1 VTSPSPHSR
10 SLRSRPF
17 HQVDVFSRGPYRGNP
32 LAVVLDA
39 AGMAAE
45 QMQHFAN
52 WTNLSETTFL
62 LPPTDPRAD
71 YRVRI
76 FTGSEEFP
84 FAGHPT
90 LGSAHAWLESGGV
103 PKSGGSIVQECAA
116 GLVKVKHD
124 GGRLAFAA
132 PPLTRFGPVE
142 PAVRHQLAAGLRVPE
157 AGIVDASWLVN
168 GPEWIG
174 VLLESAEQVLAIEP
188 DFAAMGGLKV
198 GVIGPHGPGGDAD
211 FEVRTFIPGDA
222 MTEDPVTGSFNAGA
236 AQWLIGSNRAAA
248 EYVAAQ
254 GTVLGRAGR
263 IHVAAEGGDIWVGG
277 HSTTCIRGTVLL

>member
-1 VTSPSPHSR
+1 MNNE
-10 SLRSRPF
+10 SLRVRPF
-17 HQVDVFSRGPYRGNP
+17 NQVDVFSDRPYFGNP
-32 LAVVLDA
+32 LAVVVDA
-39 AGMAAE
+39 EGLSTE
-45 QMQHFAN
+45 TMQHYAN

-76 FTGSEEFP
+76 FTASEEFP

-90 LGSAHAWLESGGV
+90 LGSAHAWLQAGGV
-103 PKSGGSIVQECAA
+103 PKSQGVVVQECGA
-116 GLVKVKHD
+116 GLVQVKHD
-124 GGRLAFAA
+124 GGQLAFAA

-142 PAVRHQLAAGLRVPE
+142 PEIRGQLAAALRLPDEV
-157 AGIVDASWLVN
+157 ILDASWLVN

-188 DFAAMGGLKV
+188 DVAAMGDLKV
-198 GVIGPHGPGGDAD
+198 GVIGPHTEGSATD

-222 MTEDPVTGSFNAGA
+222 MVEDPVTGSFNAGA
-236 AQWLIGSNRAAA
+236 AQWLIGSGRAPQ

-263 IHVAAEGGDIWVGG
+263 IHVTAQDGEIWVGG
-277 HSTTCIRGTVLL
+277 ASVTCIEGTVLL

>member
-1 VTSPSPHSR
+1 MRT
-10 SLRSRPF
+10 RPF
-17 HQVDVFSRGPYRGNP
+17 HQVDVFSDQAYRGNP
-32 LAVVLDA
+32 LAVVIDA
-39 AGMAAE
+39 EGLTGG

-90 LGSAHAWLESGGV
+90 LGSAHTWLQAGGV
-103 PKSGGSIVQECAA
+103 PKSTGYVVQECGA
-116 GLVKVKHD
+116 GLVQVKHD
-124 GGRLAFAA
+124 AGRLAFAA

-142 PAVRHQLAAGLRVPE
+142 EPLRRQLAAALRV
-157 AGIVDASWLVN
+157 ADADIVDASWLVN

-174 VLLESAEQVLAIEP
+174 VLLASAGHVLAIEP
-188 DFAAMGGLKV
+188 DYAAMGDLKV
-198 GVIGPHGPGGDAD
+198 GIIGPRGGGDTD
-211 FEVRTFIPGDA
+211 FEVRTFLPGDA
-222 MTEDPVTGSFNAGA
+222 IFEDPVTGSFNAGA
-236 AQWLIGSNRAAA
+236 AQWLIGSGRAP
-248 EYVAAQ
+248 ETYVAAQ

-263 IHVAAEGGDIWVGG
+263 IHVHAEDGEIWVGG
-277 HSTTCIRGTVLL
+277 KSTTCIRGDVLL

>member
-1 VTSPSPHSR
+1 MTSPSQ
-10 SLRSRPF
+10 RSRPF
-17 HQVDVFSRGPYRGNP
+17 HQVDVFSREPYRGNP

-39 AGMAAE
+39 EGLSAE
-45 QMQHFAN
+45 QMQQFAH

-90 LGSAHAWLESGGV
+90 LGSAHAWLQAGGV
-103 PKSGGSIVQECAA
+103 PKTDGFVVQECGA
-116 GLVKVKHD
+116 GLVRVKHD
-124 GGRLAFAA
+124 AGRLAFAA

-142 PAVRHQLAAGLRVPE
+142 DTLRAQLAAGLRLPE
-157 AGIVDASWLVN
+157 SEILDASWLVN

-174 VLLESAEQVLAIEP
+174 VLLGSAEQVLAVQP

-198 GVIGPHGPGGDAD
+198 GVVGARNPGADAD
-211 FEVRTFIPGDA
+211 FEVRTFLPGDA
-222 MTEDPVTGSFNAGA
+222 IIEDPVTGSFNAGVA
-236 AQWLIGSNRAAA
+236 HWLMSSNRAP
-248 EYVAAQ
+248 EDYVAAQ

-263 IHVAAEGGDIWVGG
+263 LHIKAEDGDIWVGG
-277 HSTTCIRGTVLL
+277 HSTTCIRGSVVL